1 MCCDGASAAR
11 RDCGGRVN
19 VIVGLG
25 NPGQRYRHTRHNL
38 GFDVI
43 DALAERYR
51 MAVRQREAEA
61 LCGTGQISGRQVLC
75 VKPQTYMNASGQSV
89 APLVRRYLHQGEGLI
104 VAHDDIDL
112 PVGTIKLK
120 RQGGDAGHL
129 GIRSLIAW
137 LDSDVFTRI
146 RMGIGKPARKDEV
159 VDYVLS
165 PFTAEEAEARQM
177 MIAQAVTWVETL
189 LKAPRQP

>member
-1 MCCDGASAAR
+1 MH
-11 RDCGGRVN
+11 

-25 NPGQRYRHTRHNL
+25 NPGQRYRSTRHNV

-43 DALAERYR
+43 DVLAQRYHI
-51 MAVRQREAEA
+51 AVRQREAEA
-61 LCGTGQISGRQVLC
+61 LCGAGSIGHRTVLC

-89 APLVRRYLHQGEGLI
+89 APLVQRYLRQGEVLI
-104 VAHDDIDL
+104 VVHDDIDL
-112 PVGTIKLK
+112 PVGKLKLK

-137 LDSDVFTRI
+137 LKSDAFLRI
-146 RMGIGKPARKDEV
+146 RMGVGRPPRKEDI

-165 PFTAEEAEARQM
+165 PFTDEEAEARQA

-189 LKAPRQP
+189 LEAPGQSL

>member
-1 MCCDGASAAR
+1 MH
-11 RDCGGRVN
+11 RDRGERVD

-25 NPGQRYRHTRHNL
+25 NPGQRYCHTRHNL
-38 GFDVI
+38 GFDVV

-51 MAVRQREAEA
+51 MAIRQREAEA
-61 LCGTGQISGRQVLC
+61 LCGTGQIAGRPVLC

-89 APLVRRYLHQGEGLI
+89 APLVRRYL
-104 VAHDDIDL
+104 
-112 PVGTIKLK
+112 

-129 GIRSLIAW
+129 GIRSIIEW
-137 LDSDVFTRI
+137 LDSDVFIRI
-146 RMGIGKPARKDEV
+146 RMGVGKPARKDEV

-165 PFTAEEAEARQM
+165 PFSAQEAEAREM

-189 LKAPRQP
+189 LKAPGQPC

>member
-1 MCCDGASAAR
+1 VD
-11 RDCGGRVN
+11 

-25 NPGQRYRHTRHNL
+25 NPGQRYRHTRHNI

-43 DALAERYR
+43 EALAQRYHI
-51 MAVRQREAEA
+51 AIQQREAEA
-61 LCGTGQISGRQVLC
+61 LCGTGSIGQRRVLC

-89 APLVRRYLHQGEGLI
+89 APLVRRYLRQGEVLI
-104 VAHDDIDL
+104 VVHDDIDL
-112 PVGTIKLK
+112 PVGKLKLK

-129 GIRSLIAW
+129 GIRSLIACLKDDAFW
-137 LDSDVFTRI
+137 RI
-146 RMGIGKPARKDEV
+146 RMGVGRPPRKEDI

-165 PFTAEEAEARQM
+165 PFTDEEAEACQT

-189 LKAPRQP
+189 LAAPGQPL